1 MTATRKAAPE
11 DGGRREGA
19 AEGLQTSLQGP
30 GRPAARDG
38 AEWET
43 MRAYLKQI
51 GRVPL
56 LKASEEVALFRQLEA
71 ALARQDHDEAHEL
84 KRRITE
90 ANLRLV
96 VSIATRY
103 HHAGL
108 SLLDLVQEGNL
119 GLMTAVDRFD
129 YRRGFRFSTYATW
142 WIRQSISR
150 ALADTG
156 RTVRLP
162 VHIVESLNKLAK
174 AERSLS
180 AELNRAPTV
189 QELAARSGIAA
200 GKVPGLWRAGAPLA
214 SLDAPVADSTVF
226 ADLLADTATSPEEQ
240 AVARNV
246 RQRVRRVLSSMPA
259 RERAVLQLRFGVR
272 ADGELTLREVA
283 ERVGLSRERV
293 RQIEV
298 QALARLRGR
307 RRQLGVEA
315 AA

>member
-1 MTATRKAAPE
+1 MTATQKAAPE
-11 DGGRREGA
+11 DGGRRGGA
-19 AEGLQTSLQGP
+19 AEGLQTSPRGP

-56 LKASEEVALFRQLEA
+56 LKAPEEVALFRRLEA
-71 ALARQDHDEAHEL
+71 ALARHDDDEVREL

-103 HHAGL
+103 QHAGL

-142 WIRQSISR
+142 WIRQAITR

-200 GKVPGLWRAGAPLA
+200 GKVPGIWRAGAPLA
-214 SLDAPVADSTVF
+214 SLDAPVADSAVV
-226 ADLLADTATSPEEQ
+226 ADLLADGAMSPEEQ
-240 AVARNV
+240 AVVRNV
-246 RQRVRRVLSSMPA
+246 RQQVRRVLRSMPA

-272 ADGELTLREVA
+272 TDGELTLREIA